1 MRKITLAIAIIF
13 SLTMVSCNN
22 KNDSLISN
30 SHVTQILEVYFKE
43 AKIDLADDMD
53 SILCIDKSGN
63 QFLIFGE
70 KDDGYVGYI
79 TDNAFVDSREF
90 LFAPEEN
97 EIVKNACMS
106 KFGKTAVLTVLD
118 EELMLYIFSADG
130 EMSQKLNLGRL
141 EYNIEN
147 DMTITANDD
156 EFIININN
164 EALLSVSA
172 DGTIQGEIDCN
183 NKMIFGLSRNNE
195 GVPTVI
201 LENGGDTEIAHV
213 IGTELSDLQ
222 KTVAP
227 SSSPYA
233 VCSGNDEYS
242 LFANYNDGLYG
253 LKENI
258 WLRLTDYVDN
268 SFSAVEICGIQL
280 INENEF
286 AAIIKKDGEQHLI
299 LLTDRDVSEINS
311 RKTLTLAVFGDA
323 SNYIGDEIRAFN
335 NTNENYRIELKTY
348 NGGNYI
354 ENSELIREDILSG
367 NTPDIIQNNPGILS
381 PDSFGARESIFVDM
395 YELIDNDPKLSRDDF
410 LDDYLEEM
418 DFNGK
423 LLEISPGFTV
433 NTMTIK
439 DKYLNSL
446 TAWTFDEMMDIINSR
461 PAEMGII
468 SDFQEYTRS
477 VYMLSMIDYCS
488 FIDFEKASC
497 CYDSDEFINIMK
509 SVQENE
515 IGMTAAE
522 NDSYLNDEDFGYSN
536 GARNFIDDNYL
547 INVMP
552 LHSAHDI
559 QTVVKGEFNEPCT
572 FIGYPVSGV
581 SFSPDE
587 NRCFSIM
594 RSCEY
599 PEGAWEFIRD
609 SFFTDNFYSSQDSCF
624 PAIESSFTKNFESEK
639 SMSMYKNPA
648 TGEMESS
655 DFYITDTLENAIYF
669 DPFSDSEVEKYS
681 EFVREAAKHRRRYDF
696 TVFEILDEELT
707 SYFEG
712 ERSAEETADIIQ
724 SRVSIY
730 VSENYQ

>member
-1 MRKITLAIAIIF
+1 MREITLAIAIIF
-13 SLTMVSCNN
+13 SLTMISCNN
-22 KNDSLISN
+22 KNNSSVSDSQVTHISE
-30 SHVTQILEVYFKE
+30 IYFKE
-43 AKIDLADDMD
+43 AKINLADDMD
-53 SILCIDKSGN
+53 SILCIDRSGN

-70 KDDGYVGYI
+70 KDDGFAGYV
-79 TDNAFVDSREF
+79 TDNAFVDSHEF
-90 LFAPEEN
+90 LFTPEEN

-106 KFGKTAVLTVLD
+106 KFGKTAILTALD

-156 EFIININN
+156 GFIININN

-183 NKMIFGLSRNNE
+183 NKMILGLSKNNE

-222 KTVAP
+222 NTAAP

-233 VCSGNDEYS
+233 VCGGNDEYL

-253 LKENI
+253 LKENT

-268 SFSAVEICGIQL
+268 TFSSLELWGLQYT
-280 INENEF
+280 NENEF
-286 AAIIKKDGEQHLI
+286 AALIKKGGDHRLV
-299 LLTDRDVSEINS
+299 LLTERDISEINS
-311 RKTLTLAVFGDA
+311 RKTMTLAVFGDA
-323 SNYIGDEIRAFN
+323 STYIGDEIKTFN
-335 NTNENYRIELKTY
+335 NTNENYRIEIKTY

-354 ENSELIREDILSG
+354 ENTELMREDILTG
-367 NTPDIIQNNPGILS
+367 NMPDIIQNNPGQLS
-381 PDSFGARESIFVDM
+381 PDHFGARESLFVDM
-395 YELIDNDPKLSRDDF
+395 YELIDNDPQLSRDDF
-410 LDDYLEEM
+410 VDGYLEAM

-433 NTMTIK
+433 NTMTVK
-439 DKYLNSL
+439 NKYLDGQ
-446 TAWTFDEMMDIINSR
+446 TVWTFDEMINIINSR
-461 PAEMGII
+461 PDGMGII
-468 SDFQEYTRS
+468 PDFEVYPRS
-477 VYMLSMIDYCS
+477 VYMLNMIDYCS

-509 SVQENE
+509 SVQENK
-515 IGMTAAE
+515 IGMTVAE
-522 NDSYLNDEDFGYSN
+522 NDSYLNNEDFGYSN

-581 SFSPDE
+581 SFTPDE

-594 RSCEY
+594 GNCEY

-609 SFFTDNFYSSQDSCF
+609 SFFTDEFYSSQNSCF

-669 DPFSDSEVEKYS
+669 DPFSDIEVEKYS
-681 EFVREAAKHRRRYDF
+681 GFVLEAAKHRRRCDF

-724 SRVSIY
+724 NRISIY
-730 VSENYQ
+730 LSENYQ